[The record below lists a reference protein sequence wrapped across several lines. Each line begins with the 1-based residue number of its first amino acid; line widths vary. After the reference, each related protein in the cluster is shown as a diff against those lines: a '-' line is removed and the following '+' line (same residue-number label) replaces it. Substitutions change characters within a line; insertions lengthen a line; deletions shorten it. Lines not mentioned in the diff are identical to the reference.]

1 MDSKDFETVLVK
13 DDRIANLTDKITY
26 AVNKGGQQITSAS
39 FEATSESNSSH
50 TYNVIV
56 PSLETIID
64 RRLIW
69 QSTVTLRIVATTVA
83 DIQAIGYGIRDCL
96 APFPLHQLCTSMS
109 ATINNNTVSVNMNDV
124 LNPIIRML
132 DPAELAR
139 CSNTTPVAYDTYMR
153 YSDMAGTSNNAF
165 GGFNIVNGVDVLHPR
180 GSFALDAV
188 ARDAGFTLPLAPAA
202 GNGKEAFVRFTVS
215 EPLLLSPFLF
225 GKTQSNNSGMYG
237 IQNMSFNFN
246 IGDASTVWRHYGTV
260 TGAATDTSQITA
272 VQLVSFQNSRLI
284 CQFLTPHPSDQL
296 SSRCCVPFYEL
307 PRYIT
312 SNLPTANALPGQTF
326 PGNRLVP
333 AYVDYSSSTISLNQV
348 PDKLIIFLRRKTRNW
363 YNTDSFL
370 AINKVNI
377 NWNNQT
383 GMLSSF
389 DAQSLWRMSVEAG
402 SNQTFDEFRGYAY
415 RPNAAG
421 EDVAGNGAGTFV
433 STCGSILM
441 LNMGEHL
448 NLVEDYYAP
457 GSIGSFSLQIKV
469 SAANFDSANF
479 EPELVIIAMNSG
491 VFATERGT
499 SSTYTAL
506 LTKQDVLDASM
517 KEPVSRSEYKRMV
530 GGGFLDSL
538 KSAWRWL
545 TSNSGNLG
553 KVANTALNV
562 YDITKGGP
570 TSGSTKSREI
580 VKALGGAR
588 SGGAM
593 SGGLSSRLR

>member
-1 MDSKDFETVLVK
+1 VP
-13 DDRIANLTDKITY
+13 A
-26 AVNKGGQQITSAS
+26 GGGA
-39 FEATSESNSSH
+39 
-50 TYNVIV
+50 
-56 PSLETIID
+56 
-64 RRLIW
+64 
-69 QSTVTLRIVATTVA
+69 
-83 DIQAIGYGIRDCL
+83 
-96 APFPLHQLCTSMS
+96 
-109 ATINNNTVSVNMNDV
+109 
-124 LNPIIRML
+124 
-132 DPAELAR
+132 LAR
-139 CSNTTPVAYDTYMR
+139 
-153 YSDMAGTSNNAF
+153 
-165 GGFNIVNGVDVLHPR
+165 DVY
-180 GSFALDAV
+180 V
-188 ARDAGFTLPLAPAA
+188 
-202 GNGKEAFVRFTVS
+202 KFTVS
-215 EPLLLSPFLF
+215 EPLLLSPFVF

-246 IGDASTVWRHYGTV
+246 IGDASTVWRHYGTSA
-260 TGAATDTSQITA
+260 GAGGTSTINT
-272 VQLVSFQNSRLI
+272 VSIVRFENSRLV

-312 SNLPTANALPGQTF
+312 SNLTAAPQLPAPANAG
-326 PGNRLVP
+326 VP
-333 AYVDYSSSTISLNQV
+333 SVEAKDNVYSSSTISLNQI
-348 PDKLIIFLRRKTRNW
+348 PDKLIIFLRRKTRTWNT
-363 YNTDSFL
+363 TDSFL
-370 AINKVNI
+370 AINNINI

-383 GMLSSF
+383 GLLSSF
-389 DAQSLWRMSVEAG
+389 DQQSLWRMSVEAG

-415 RPNAAG
+415 RPSN
-421 EDVAGNGAGTFV
+421 VADEKTDGSGAGSYV

-457 GSIGSFSLQIKV
+457 GSIGSFNLQVKV
-469 SAANFDSANF
+469 TAKNYDSAAF

-517 KEPVSRSEYKRMV
+517 QEPVSKSEYTRMV

-538 KSAWRWL
+538 KSAWNWL
-545 TSNSGNLG
+545 KQPGRLS
-553 KVANTALNV
+553 KIANAGLNV

-570 TSGSTKSREI
+570 TSGSTKGREI
-580 VKALGGAR
+580 VKVLGGAR

>member
-1 MDSKDFETVLVK
+1 MDTKDFETVLVK

-39 FEATSESNSSH
+39 FEATSQSNSSH
-50 TYNVIV
+50 TYNIIV
-56 PSLETIID
+56 PSLETILD
-64 RRLIW
+64 RRIIW
-69 QSTVTLRIVATTVA
+69 QSTVTLKISATVQA
-83 DIQAIGYGIRDCL
+83 NRQAINYGNRDCL
-96 APFPLHQLCTSMS
+96 APFPLHQLCSTMS

-124 LNPIIRML
+124 LNPILRML
-132 DPAELAR
+132 DPKDLAKH
-139 CSNTTPVAYDTYMR
+139 SNTTPVAYDTYMN
-153 YSDMAGTSNNAF
+153 YSEMKGQSNNSF
-165 GGFNIVNGVDVLHPR
+165 RGYEVINGVDVLHPR

-188 ARDAGFTLPLAPAA
+188 ASDAGFTTPLGFAA
-202 GNGKEAFVRFTVS
+202 GAQFAYVKFTVS

-246 IGDASTVWRHYGTV
+246 IGDASTVWRHYDDASSVINTI
-260 TGAATDTSQITA
+260 QIEQ
-272 VQLVSFQNSRLI
+272 VESSRLI

-296 SSRCCVPFYEL
+296 SSRCCVGFYEL

-312 SNLPTANALPGQTF
+312 SNLTGIAALPAAT
-326 PGNRLVP
+326 
-333 AYVDYSSSTISLNQV
+333 YVGAKPVANKLTYSSSTISLNQV
-348 PDKLIIFLRRKTRNW
+348 PDKLVIFLRRKERRWTES
-363 YNTDSFL
+363 DSFL
-370 AINKVNI
+370 AINDVNI

-383 GMLSSF
+383 GLLSSF
-389 DAQSLWRMSVEAG
+389 NTESLWRMSVEAG
-402 SNQTFDEFRGYAY
+402 SNQTFDEFRGYAF
-415 RPNAAG
+415 RPNVGA
-421 EDVAGNGAGTFV
+421 ETTAGNGAGSYV

-457 GSIGSFSLQIKV
+457 GSIGTFNLQVKV
-469 SAANFDSANF
+469 TASNYDDAKFD
-479 EPELVIIAMNSG
+479 PELVIIAMNSG
-491 VFATERGT
+491 VFSTERGT

-506 LTKQDVLDASM
+506 LTKQDVLDASTQ
-517 KEPVSRSEYKRMV
+517 EPVSTSEYRRMV
-530 GGGFLDSL
+530 GGGFLDNL

-545 TSNSGNLG
+545 THDGRIG
-553 KVANTALNV
+553 KIANTALNV
-562 YDITKGGP
+562 HDIYKGAPTSASTKG
-570 TSGSTKSREI
+570 RHM